1 MIDIRRPFDPRTIK
15 LVIFDLDGT
24 LVDSRLDLVHS
35 VNAALRHIGRP
46 ELPDDVIASYVG
58 DGAPVLMQRALG
70 GAPIDE
76 AIVQQGLQFF
86 LVYYREHKLDHT
98 TVYPGI
104 HESLSAIQNSSH
116 QISSGDNR
124 RDLNGAR
131 RMAVLTNK
139 PVVPSRAIVEALG
152 LGPFFTTVY
161 GGNSFATKKPD
172 PEGALKLL
180 EEHNVFR
187 KKPRSSETLTWMLK
201 QDATRASGRLLLT
214 TASPRIRWRQPP
226 LTCWWTRRTNLPNC
240 LAEDP
245 GFCRA
250 YSSPPWLSCKLMRT
264 MTDATGFSPSELR
277 KLRSMKDPHGIQKFL
292 DDAPYH
298 LADTAWS
305 PRRVLAEQT
314 AHCLEGAIFAA
325 AASAPMDT
333 LHCCSILK
341 RNTTLIT

>member
-1 MIDIRRPFDPRTIK
+1 MIRTFRAFDPRSIQ

-58 DGAPVLMQRALG
+58 DGAPVLRQRALG

-86 LVYYREHKLDHT
+86 LSYYREHKLDHT

-152 LGPFFTTVY
+152 LGPFFTRVY

-180 EEHNVFR
+180 EEHNVA
-187 KKPRSSETLTWMLK
+187 PQEAAIVGDSHVDVETGRNAGLWTVAVNYGFAPHTLE
-201 QDATRASGRLLLT
+201 AT
-214 TASPRIRWRQPP
+214 SPDV
-226 LTCWWTRRTNLPNC
+226 LV
-240 LAEDP
+240 
-245 GFCRA
+245 
-250 YSSPPWLSCKLMRT
+250 
-264 MTDATGFSPSELR
+264 
-277 KLRSMKDPHGIQKFL
+277 
-292 DDAPYH
+292 DAPH
-298 LADTAWS
+298 ELAK
-305 PRRVLAEQT
+305 LF
-314 AHCLEGAIFAA
+314 G
-325 AASAPMDT
+325 
-333 LHCCSILK
+333 
-341 RNTTLIT
+341 